1 MRLAGS
7 KPSTSCAKRGI
18 TQMSRSSR
26 IRRAK
31 RSSQMGAA
39 AVNLARLVAASSSSL
54 SVKSMRNC
62 GGACKHR
69 NIMSRDAVPSCANP
83 LSQSYETR
91 GGATAMWMLRGRKY
105 ANPEIPQIRSVAK
118 TAPPTM
124 CQWTFSVNHKSE
136 TQTQDSVLAVALT
149 IHTGQHTANRQC
161 IIPT

>member
-39 AVNLARLVAASSSSL
+39 AVNLARLAAASSSSL
-54 SVKSMRNC
+54 SVRSMRNC

-69 NIMSRDAVPSCANP
+69 NIDTVPSCTNP
-83 LSQSYETR
+83 LSRSYATCA
-91 GGATAMWMLRGRKY
+91 GATAMWMLRGHNC
-105 ANPEIPQIRSVAK
+105 ANPQISQIRSVAK
-118 TAPPTM
+118 TASPTM